1 MNRIAIATHTA
12 LVGGKEYDG
21 IGNSVKETLSGL
33 TDEFVFVRHSMD
45 GLLSS
50 EVQLYKNK
58 DKLVVESSELKV
70 VRAFGPLRY
79 ISEVRETVKY
89 FTNNPVDVYVGVDP
103 LNALA
108 GVILKQKGVIKK
120 AIFYTPDY
128 SPKRF
133 SSKILNK
140 IYHKIDEY
148 CVKNSDEV
156 WSVSLKIV
164 EIRRKMGLSENVNI
178 LIPNVPPT
186 KYDVFKKNDHNKYSI
201 ITYGI
206 IDNQMDFEG
215 LIKAVS
221 LLKKD
226 IPEIKLIIAGNGPEE
241 ANLKKLTK
249 SLGITKNVHFMGK
262 LKFSDTLELASKSG
276 VGAALYNGRWGFNEF
291 GDSTKVR
298 EYTNFGLPVLSTDK
312 HATVLDI
319 EKFNAG
325 VIVDV
330 DTNSYVAGL
339 QEIFNNYDKYSANS
353 RKMGEAYAGVH
364 SKLFKKLLRQK

>member
-1 MNRIAIATHTA
+1 MVALLISVLVFASYLTYVLCKYGIQKSISDSYYRLTQADKWAFTIATW
-12 LVGGKEYDG
+12 G
-21 IGNSVKETLSGL
+21 
-33 TDEFVFVRHSMD
+33 
-45 GLLSS
+45 
-50 EVQLYKNK
+50 
-58 DKLVVESSELKV
+58 
-70 VRAFGPLRY
+70 
-79 ISEVRETVKY
+79 
-89 FTNNPVDVYVGVDP
+89 
-103 LNALA
+103 
-108 GVILKQKGVIKK
+108 
-120 AIFYTPDY
+120 Y
-128 SPKRF
+128 SLP
-133 SSKILNK
+133 
-140 IYHKIDEY
+140 
-148 CVKNSDEV
+148 
-156 WSVSLKIV
+156 
-164 EIRRKMGLSENVNI
+164 
-178 LIPNVPPT
+178 
-186 KYDVFKKNDHNKYSI
+186 
-201 ITYGI
+201 
-206 IDNQMDFEG
+206 
-215 LIKAVS
+215 
-221 LLKKD
+221 
-226 IPEIKLIIAGNGPEE
+226 LIIAGNGPEE

-298 EYTNFGLPVLSTDK
+298 EYANFGLPVLSTDK